1 MLARL
6 SWPRGLQTPPPLR
19 WKWCGRN
26 FLFLNARNGAR
37 DERGDGTDA
46 APDRRPPTTPVP
58 GACRRHPVAA
68 AAAPRAGQA
77 GLPSGGSGRGSR
89 RPPLSSRSRSP
100 RCAPA
105 SPRRHVTRAHA
116 RRPGAHLQA
125 DVSGPRAVPRARL
138 PRLPRC
144 RRARLGPAP
153 AARGGGLGLLQ
164 PNFPESFLLCLPPL
178 CSPSLS
184 PLSVSRSPL
193 PPNSDD
199 IHMVFCTEEAA
210 QEEGTHPH
218 PNISLFFPPSSSPP
232 PFFLL
237 ERQNVQGDSL
247 GELMASFLLPSQ
259 PVF

>member
-1 MLARL
+1 MAA
-6 SWPRGLQTPPPLR
+6 G
-19 WKWCGRN
+19 GR
-26 FLFLNARNGAR
+26 
-37 DERGDGTDA
+37 
-46 APDRRPPTTPVP
+46 PSSPPTGSARA
-58 GACRRHPVAA
+58 GACRRHPEAA
-68 AAAPRAGQA
+68 GAAPPGGPGSPQAAPRDGPAA
-77 GLPSGGSGRGSR
+77 PS
-89 RPPLSSRSRSP
+89 
-100 RCAPA
+100 APA
-105 SPRRHVTRAHA
+105 PPAAPLPPRRHVTGAHA
-116 RRPGAHLQA
+116 RRCGAHLQA

-153 AARGGGLGLLQ
+153 AARGGLGLLQ
-164 PNFPESFLLCLPPL
+164 PNFPESFLLCLPLL

-232 PFFLL
+232 LFCWKDKMCRVIASVNWWHPSSCQANPFSKNPFRKAR
-237 ERQNVQGDSL
+237 EFYSV
-247 GELMASFLLPSQ
+247 GE
-259 PVF
+259 